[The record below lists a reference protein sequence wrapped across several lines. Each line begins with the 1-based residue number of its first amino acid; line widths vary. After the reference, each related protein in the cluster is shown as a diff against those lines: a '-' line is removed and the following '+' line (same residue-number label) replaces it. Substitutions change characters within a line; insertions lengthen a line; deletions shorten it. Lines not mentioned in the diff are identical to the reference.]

1 MTTTNIW
8 TRRGEEAEGDDFA
21 ANNRTPIARADLTS
35 ALSAHH
41 AEDLAL
47 LAEED
52 RAEALDVMVAAYE
65 RAQMCRGRD
74 EAYAAESRQPARAP
88 SPRRIAAGESCRA
101 ADAAGDADALR
112 RAQGEWEE
120 ACEEE
125 HAACT
130 LNDRRIYAA
139 DLLHA
144 ADADVR
150 MFLARWAD
158 PDNTDPALSAKI
170 DAAKAARADAQ
181 RALDEAEQELSAAL
195 TAERIEAEAAA

>member
-1 MTTTNIW
+1 MTALHFDGAPSAAEAAELDVI
-8 TRRGEEAEGDDFA
+8 RGETGRKVELCRRNGPGWCRRDPLLVWLVPRAYGLGGDARKRMGEPARSEVFEVFELDPARFPALAARIERAAAEDEAA
-21 ANNRTPIARADLTS
+21 LRADQDEEN
-35 ALSAHH
+35 
-41 AEDLAL
+41 AEL
-47 LAEED
+47 
-52 RAEALDVMVAAYE
+52 
-65 RAQMCRGRD
+65 
-74 EAYAAESRQPARAP
+74 AAESR
-88 SPRRIAAGESCRA
+88 RR
-101 ADAAGDADALR
+101 
-112 RAQGEWEE
+112 
-120 ACEEE
+120 
-125 HAACT
+125 T

-195 TAERIEAEAAA
+195 TAERIEAEDAARA